1 MSRLEAWLPMMVLTV
16 KNGNDRLQKRNRPRR
31 LSSNKKIT
39 KVKFH
44 NKKKKI
50 KTMKAVQG
58 LGHGN

>member
-1 MSRLEAWLPMMVLTV
+1 MVLTV

-44 NKKKKI
+44 NKKKKKI